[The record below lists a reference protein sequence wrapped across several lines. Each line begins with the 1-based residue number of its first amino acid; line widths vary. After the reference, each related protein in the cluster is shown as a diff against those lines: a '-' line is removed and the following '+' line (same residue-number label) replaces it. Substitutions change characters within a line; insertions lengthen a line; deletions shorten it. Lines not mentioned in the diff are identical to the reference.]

1 MAKRFRKHKPT
12 VRDGSVALHDHL
24 ITVAAT
30 ARERYGPEMDFAA
43 IVQILDD
50 REIVRYPVSL
60 AFDDAPLQTGEFA
73 FPEPIG
79 CHPSEGYTLFIHPY
93 LEGNLE
99 ALPLLIGYQL
109 VRINYGDV
117 ASHEEAEVFG
127 AALCEMDRDAYYE
140 QICRIADSIPVSAE
154 T

>member
-24 ITVAAT
+24 MTVAAT
-30 ARERYGPEMDFAA
+30 ARERYGPDMDFAA

-60 AFDDAPLQTGEFA
+60 VFDEAPLQAGEFA
-73 FPEPIG
+73 FPEPNG
-79 CHPSEGYTLFIHPY
+79 CHPSEGFTLFLHPQFEGK
-93 LEGNLE
+93 LEV
-99 ALPLLIGYQL
+99 LPMLIGYQL

-117 ASHEEAEVFG
+117 ASHEEAEIFG
-127 AALCEMDRDAYYE
+127 SALCAMDCDAYYE
-140 QICRIADSIPVSAE
+140 KICGLADSIPVTAAS
-154 T
+154 